1 METTKEFT
9 APTTAQDF
17 PEGKET
23 IKHTYE
29 NGNAVV
35 FVILSDNRIA
45 KIREGI
51 GEDVERATMESQGN
65 QSKYLSSMMAATVTI
80 DGKGVNMYDL
90 AQRKMKDYL
99 RIQSAFADL
108 NF

>member
-9 APTTAQDF
+9 TPATPQDF
-17 PEGKET
+17 PAGSDT

-29 NGNAVV
+29 NGNSVV
-35 FVILSDNRIA
+35 FVLLSDSRIA

-99 RIQSAFADL
+99 KIQSAFADL